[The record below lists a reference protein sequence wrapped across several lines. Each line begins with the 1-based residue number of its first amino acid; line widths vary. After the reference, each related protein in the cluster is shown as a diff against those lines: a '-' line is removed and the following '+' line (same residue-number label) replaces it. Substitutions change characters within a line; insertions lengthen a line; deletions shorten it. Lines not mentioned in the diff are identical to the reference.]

1 MKLSLV
7 QPNFRQGGSA
17 FSGYWLP
24 YSVGC
29 VYSFSA
35 QTPEFK
41 DKLELNKL
49 VFRRE
54 KIEWASD
61 DMANDDIVLFSCYMW
76 NWEYNKALAKLLKEK
91 SPDVQI
97 VFGGPQ
103 VTEFRNA
110 EQIDQLP
117 YVDTFIISEG
127 ELSVHEYLTDFEQG
141 NTRKLYSANRVED
154 LDIPSPYLTGVFDK
168 IILDNPDI
176 KWSTTLETNRGCP
189 FSCTFCDWG
198 SLTYAKVKKFPMEK
212 VYQEIEWL
220 GANKIEYI
228 FMADANFGIFPD
240 RDMPITDYIL
250 DVQKRTGF
258 PATVNANWHKNAK
271 QNVIEIVK
279 KFISNGFNRGMTLSV
294 QSMDDDV
301 LKIIKR
307 KNMQSSHLGDMM
319 DLLNKEGIGSYTEL
333 ILPLPG
339 ETTDT
344 WRQGLADV
352 LEIGQHNSIEI
363 WFHQV
368 LENATSNLPEHKNE
382 YGFETVELP
391 DYVAGDRE
399 PDHDQHISEITEIVK
414 ATNTMSFEEFLDNW
428 MYAWMIINFHC
439 GGWAQVITRV
449 WDKQGKQT
457 YRQSYDQLFNAIQE
471 DMGIVGKMYY
481 TTRKILERYLTTG
494 IMEEGAYGHTLFWY
508 ANRTFHKHYDEVMEF
523 IGNTFDTRDKRSGLL
538 ETQKAFVSNL
548 DDTYPKQFEAKWNYL
563 DYINDADAELIPKN
577 YVWEIDTEK
586 QWSSDEQYLE
596 WLYFRRR
603 QGFGK
608 TKWTHE
614 DSDIK

>member
-1 MKLSLV
+1 
-7 QPNFRQGGSA
+7 
-17 FSGYWLP
+17 
-24 YSVGC
+24 
-29 VYSFSA
+29 
-35 QTPEFK
+35 
-41 DKLELNKL
+41 
-49 VFRRE
+49 
-54 KIEWASD
+54 
-61 DMANDDIVLFSCYMW
+61 
-76 NWEYNKALAKLLKEK
+76 
-91 SPDVQI
+91 
-97 VFGGPQ
+97 
-103 VTEFRNA
+103 
-110 EQIDQLP
+110 
-117 YVDTFIISEG
+117 
-127 ELSVHEYLTDFEQG
+127 
-141 NTRKLYSANRVED
+141 
-154 LDIPSPYLTGVFDK
+154 
-168 IILDNPDI
+168 
-176 KWSTTLETNRGCP
+176 
-189 FSCTFCDWG
+189 
-198 SLTYAKVKKFPMEK
+198 
-212 VYQEIEWL
+212 
-220 GANKIEYI
+220 
-228 FMADANFGIFPD
+228 MADANFGIFPD

-301 LKIIKR
+301 LKVIKR

-333 ILPLPG
+333 ILPLPL

-352 LEIGQHNSIEI
+352 LDIGQHNSIEV

-382 YGFETVELP
+382 YGFKTIELP

-414 ATNTMSFEEFLDNW
+414 ETNTMPHEEFLDNW

-457 YRQSYDQLFNAIQE
+457 YRQSYDQLFEAIQNDTGVVGNKYKE
-471 DMGIVGKMYY
+471 TRQILATYMTTGKM
-481 TTRKILERYLTTG
+481 T
-494 IMEEGAYGHTLFWY
+494 EGAYGHTLFWY
-508 ANRTFHKHYDEVMEF
+508 ANQDFHRNYDAVMEF

-548 DDTYPKQFEAKWNYL
+548 TGTYPQEFEAKWNYL
-563 DYINDADAELIPKN
+563 DYINDADAELTPAHYKWQVDI
-577 YVWEIDTEK
+577 EK

-608 TKWTHE
+608 TKWHQKT
-614 DSDIK
+614 

>member
-29 VYSFSA
+29 VYSYSA
-35 QTPEFK
+35 QSPEFK
-41 DKLELNKL
+41 DKLELNK
-49 VFRRE
+49 VIFRRE

-61 DMANDDIVLFSCYMW
+61 DMLDDDIVLFSCYMW

-91 SPDVQI
+91 SPDVKI

-127 ELSVHEYLTDFEQG
+127 ELSVHQYLLDFEKG
-141 NTRKLYSANRVED
+141 NT
-154 LDIPSPYLTGVFDK
+154 
-168 IILDNPDI
+168 
-176 KWSTTLETNRGCP
+176 
-189 FSCTFCDWG
+189 
-198 SLTYAKVKKFPMEK
+198 EK

-240 RDMPITDYIL
+240 RDMAITDYIL
-250 DVQKRTGF
+250 DVQARTGY
-258 PATVNANWHKNAK
+258 PATVNANWRKNAK

-294 QSMDDDV
+294 QSMDVDV

-307 KNMQSSHLGDMM
+307 KNMQSSHLGEMM
-319 DLLNKEGIGSYTEL
+319 DLLNKECIGSYTEL

-339 ETTDT
+339 ETTKS

-382 YGFETVELP
+382 YGFKTVELP

-414 ATNTMSFEEFLDNW
+414 ETSTMTYNEFLDNW

-439 GGWAQVITRV
+439 GGWSQVITRV

-457 YRQSYDQLFNAIQE
+457 YRQSYDKLFNAIQE
-471 DMGIVGKMYY
+471 DMGVVG
-481 TTRKILERYLTTG
+481 
-494 IMEEGAYGHTLFWY
+494 
-508 ANRTFHKHYDEVMEF
+508 
-523 IGNTFDTRDKRSGLL
+523 
-538 ETQKAFVSNL
+538 
-548 DDTYPKQFEAKWNYL
+548 
-563 DYINDADAELIPKN
+563 
-577 YVWEIDTEK
+577 
-586 QWSSDEQYLE
+586 
-596 WLYFRRR
+596 
-603 QGFGK
+603 
-608 TKWTHE
+608 
-614 DSDIK
+614 